1 MKRLLKTGAVIAVL
15 ALSAVMVGA
24 AVTSAQGGEG
34 PIGGFLTNLAERLGI
49 SEDELK
55 TAIKDAGVETV
66 DEAVAAGNL
75 TQEQADRLKE
85 RIEEG
90 GLPFMFGERHRGVG
104 GAIALHRAAAD
115 ILGVTPAKLME
126 ELRDGASLAEVAEA
140 HGKSVDDF
148 KTELL
153 AAVKT
158 QLDTLV
164 TDGRLTQD
172 QADQLYQRLEENID
186 TIVNAER
193 RMGPCDGM
201 RLGPGGFGGE
211 WGGPPADLPE
221 DTLSD
226 GTAGSADTSGG
237 TA

>member
-1 MKRLLKTGAVIAVL
+1 MKRLLKTGVVVAVL

-24 AVTSAQGGEG
+24 AVTSAQEGDG

-55 TAIKDAGVETV
+55 TAIKDAGNETV

-75 TQEQADRLKE
+75 TQEQANRLKE

-90 GLPFMFGERHRGVG
+90 GFPFMFGQHPRIG
-104 GAIALHRAAAD
+104 GAIALHQAAAD
-115 ILGVTPAKLME
+115 ILGVTPAELME

-140 HGKSVDDF
+140 HGKSVDGF
-148 KTELL
+148 KAGLL

-186 TIVNAER
+186 TIINAER
-193 RMGPCDGM
+193 GMGPCDGM
-201 RLGPGGFGGE
+201 RPGPGGFGGG
-211 WGGPPADLPE
+211 WGGPFGDAPE
-221 DTLSD
+221 DAPSD
-226 GTAGSADTSGG
+226 GTAGSADTSSG